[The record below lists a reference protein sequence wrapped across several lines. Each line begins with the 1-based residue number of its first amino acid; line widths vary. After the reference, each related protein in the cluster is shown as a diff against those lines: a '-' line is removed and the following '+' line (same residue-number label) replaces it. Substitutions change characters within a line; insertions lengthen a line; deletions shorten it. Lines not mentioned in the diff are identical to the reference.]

1 MGNILQLFNQMNPK
15 KTTET
20 RRKSRKKAPLRG
32 PFLTFLAFEG
42 AEPSVA
48 TWVANNSP
56 DWSLLLKHWLRFA
69 IAAQKN
75 YENPPQKPVK
85 LDENDQF

>member
-42 AEPSVA
+42 AEPSVF
-48 TWVANNSP
+48 SQ
-56 DWSLLLKHWLRFA
+56 LRHGLR
-69 IAAQKN
+69 ITAQIDHFYSNTDGVLRLQPKKTMKTHPR
-75 YENPPQKPVK
+75 NP
-85 LDENDQF
+85 